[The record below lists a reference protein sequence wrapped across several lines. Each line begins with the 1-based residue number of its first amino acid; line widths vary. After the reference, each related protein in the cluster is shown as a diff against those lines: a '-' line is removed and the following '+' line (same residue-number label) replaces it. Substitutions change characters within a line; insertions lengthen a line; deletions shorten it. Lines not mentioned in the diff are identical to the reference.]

1 MNSFDKSIL
10 LWLNSFVGRWPH
22 LDLILVQF
30 QQNDLLKGAVFIAL
44 FWYLWFSPA
53 ADKNAT
59 LQRQQKLFSAI
70 CAVVVGILV
79 ARSMADLLPFRP
91 RPLTNPDLHLAMPGD
106 APPRLLA
113 TWSAFPSDHAVVW
126 FALAVGIYLVH
137 RGLGILT
144 FGYACALGIGRVY
157 MGVHHPTDI
166 MAGGAI
172 GAGLT
177 VLFCNSRINRA
188 LYSGAEKLQRLRPGW
203 FYAGLFLATYE
214 IANLFDEVR
223 LLATMAWRM
232 TKMVAH

>member
-1 MNSFDKSIL
+1 MNFFDKSIL
-10 LWLNSFVGRWPH
+10 LFLNGFVGRWPH

-30 QQNDLLKGAVFIAL
+30 QQNDLLKGAIFIAL

-53 ADKNAT
+53 VDANAN
-59 LQRQQKLFSAI
+59 LQRRQKLFGAI

-79 ARSMADLLPFRP
+79 ARSMADLLPFRL
-91 RPLTNPDLHLAMPGD
+91 RPLANPDLHLSMPGD
-106 APPRLLA
+106 VPPTLLA

-126 FALAVGIYLVH
+126 FALAVAICLVH
-137 RGLGILT
+137 RTLGALT
-144 FGYACALGIGRVY
+144 FGYACFLGIGRVY

-166 MAGGAI
+166 IVGGGI

-177 VLFCNSRINRA
+177 VLFCNSRLNAR
-188 LYSGAEKLQRLRPGW
+188 LYAAVENVRQAQPGW

-232 TKMVAH
+232 TKMLAH